1 MHPSLEGER
10 LGRSGALDR
19 ISPNKRCQ
27 FRWSTQHLLGVYSP
41 EFEILGFFV
50 GVGSRAARPG
60 RAALERWRTG
70 RFLVGSIVAG
80 ADLYFHSFHVARGF
94 VDRRSRPAHSWLP

>member
-1 MHPSLEGER
+1 VMT
-10 LGRSGALDR
+10 
-19 ISPNKRCQ
+19 PNRAVMRFVWIGMIFGCR
-27 FRWSTQHLLGVYSP
+27 FRWSTQHLLGVYSR
-41 EFEILGFFV
+41 EFGILGFFV

-80 ADLYFHSFHVARGF
+80 ADLYFHSFHVARDF